1 MNHRNRVPNH
11 GGSGGRIAETNM
23 TMMEKQNDAKA
34 EALAEQVKRLKDL
47 SLDINDEVEAQ
58 NRLLDQM
65 VTLNVIS
72 SDN

>member
-1 MNHRNRVPNH
+1 
-11 GGSGGRIAETNM
+11 M

-65 VTLNVIS
+65 VTLNLIS